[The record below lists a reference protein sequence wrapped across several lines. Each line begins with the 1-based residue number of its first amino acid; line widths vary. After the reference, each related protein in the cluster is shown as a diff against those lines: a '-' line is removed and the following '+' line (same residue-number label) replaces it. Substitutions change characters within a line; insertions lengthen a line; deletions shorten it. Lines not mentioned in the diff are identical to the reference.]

1 MELYLPPIIQKPT
14 KRPYR
19 PKIVWTE
26 EMLSELKQRFP
37 YEFNKNIAKDFGIS
51 WRSLVR
57 KARELGLEKEAN
69 FLNTKR
75 PEIVK
80 LIAKVRRHNPAQQ
93 GKGFAIPNSE
103 PYRFK
108 KGHTPRIA
116 WDIELRERVHKKR
129 NETIRRDR
137 IRIKYGLTRISKLKL
152 CQ

>member
-26 EMLSELKQRFP
+26 EMLSELKRRFSN
-37 YEFNKNIAKDFGIS
+37 EFNKDIAKSLGVG

-57 KARELGLEKEAN
+57 KARELGLQKEDN

-80 LIAKVRRHNPAQQ
+80 LIANAGTTQR
-93 GKGFAIPNSE
+93 S
-103 PYRFK
+103 
-108 KGHTPRIA
+108 
-116 WDIELRERVHKKR
+116 IEFQIYYLLLI
-129 NETIRRDR
+129 N
-137 IRIKYGLTRISKLKL
+137 
-152 CQ
+152 